1 MRGYQ
6 QTWRLP
12 RVPPASTM
20 FWRIS
25 PSSDWPQDIGPLA
38 SANPAMPRGA
48 RDGGY
53 RIDLLLRCP
62 LRQVEHPQPP
72 VLRRVVK
79 DQLRFAYD
87 NSLLY
92 QLYGL
97 TEEEDTAIERSLGLI
112 HQTDEAEDGPFLKI
126 LEESQTEERV
136 SREEV
141 MGRAI
146 AL

>member
-1 MRGYQ
+1 M
-6 QTWRLP
+6 
-12 RVPPASTM
+12 
-20 FWRIS
+20 
-25 PSSDWPQDIGPLA
+25 
-38 SANPAMPRGA
+38 
-48 RDGGY
+48 
-53 RIDLLLRCP
+53 
-62 LRQVEHPQPP
+62 
-72 VLRRVVK
+72 K

-136 SREEV
+136 SREAV